1 MEDKKSFVL
10 YTEYEEPISDLS
22 DEEAGKLF
30 KEIFAYVRSGTEN
43 NLEGVA
49 KMAFKFIKKDIDIN
63 NQKYAE
69 TLEKRRE
76 AGKKGGRPKK
86 ETEQAKA
93 NGFSEKQKVFDE
105 NQKKQTKAKKADND
119 NVNVNVNDNDNV
131 NVNENGNDYNIYSS
145 EQNCSEP
152 PVIKLPLNDKTEFE
166 IFNRDVIKWEELYPN
181 ADIMQELRKMKGWL
195 DANPQKKKTRSGIS
209 RFVNNWLS
217 REQDKGSNIP
227 TGVNT
232 AQQSRGNP
240 FLAMLSSEG
249 GVTK

>member
-86 ETEQAKA
+86 ETEQVKA

-105 NQKKQTKAKKADND
+105 NQKKANKSKK
-119 NVNVNVNDNDNV
+119 
-131 NVNENGNDYNIYSS
+131 S
-145 EQNCSEP
+145 
-152 PVIKLPLNDKTEFE
+152 
-166 IFNRDVIKWEELYPN
+166 
-181 ADIMQELRKMKGWL
+181 
-195 DANPQKKKTRSGIS
+195 
-209 RFVNNWLS
+209 
-217 REQDKGSNIP
+217 
-227 TGVNT
+227 
-232 AQQSRGNP
+232 
-240 FLAMLSSEG
+240 
-249 GVTK
+249 